1 MPPDAPA
8 DAFTTLDAT
17 AERVD
22 TTHAGARLAWRR
34 WGAGPPLVLL
44 HGASGS
50 WAHWV
55 RNIPALA
62 ARFTV
67 LAADMPGFGDS
78 DLPPGPPSAEALAEP
93 IARGIDEL
101 APPPAGL
108 DLAGFSMGAIIA
120 GMVAARLGARVRR
133 LVMLGP
139 GGMAL
144 PPQPLPVLRRLEP
157 GMGEGAVREV
167 HRDNLR
173 RLMLGD
179 PAAADDLAV
188 RIQMHN
194 LARARFR
201 SAGIP
206 EGDALLRALP
216 DIRARIAGLW
226 GERDAFMTPG
236 LDERRR
242 VLARFQPDFEFRV
255 IPGAGHW
262 AIYEAAPTVDAIIL
276 GFLSPSP
283 PPGERAG

>member
-1 MPPDAPA
+1 MPTDLAPDPFA
-8 DAFTTLDAT
+8 TLDAT
-17 AERVD
+17 AERAD
-22 TTHAGARLAWRR
+22 TSCAGARLAWRR

-78 DLPPGPPSAEALAEP
+78 DLPSGPPTAEALAEP

-101 APPPAGL
+101 VPLPAGL
-108 DLAGFSMGAIIA
+108 DLAGFSMGGIIA
-120 GMVAARLGARVRR
+120 GVVAARLGARVRR
-133 LVMLGP
+133 LVMVGP

-144 PPQPLPVLRRLEP
+144 PPPPPPALRRLEP
-157 GMGEGAVREV
+157 GMDEGAVREV

-188 RIQMHN
+188 RIQMYN

-201 SAGIP
+201 SVGIP

-216 DIRARIAGLW
+216 DIRARIASFW
-226 GERDAFMTPG
+226 GARDAFMASD
-236 LDERRR
+236 LDLRRGT
-242 VLARFQPDFEFRV
+242 LARFQPDVEFRV

-262 AIYEAAPTVDAIIL
+262 AIYEAAPTINAL
-276 GFLSPSP
+276 LLKFLSPSP